1 MAKSP
6 IFQDWQGVSGIFTR
20 HSDVVVCRL
29 PGHPRVLITRGHR
42 IFDGRG
48 IGHGKIS
55 HRIASVSFQMQFCIQ
70 DSWQVKKSLRI
81 KIRAIFWH
89 IAFSARDAA
98 SDIAQ
103 NGPQMPP
110 AASKA
115 LCPVPSHGHGPFG
128 AQDASSRDFPQ
139 PGLRHRQVPD
149 TAEPRTLSPAIFWA
163 A

>member
-6 IFQDWQGVSGIFTR
+6 ISQDWQGVSGIFTR

-55 HRIASVSFQMQFCIQ
+55 HRIASVSFQMQFCIR

-103 NGPQMPP
+103 NGPQTAQGASKRPWPVRVTDTALSALRTHPHAISPTEPP
-110 AASKA
+110 AS
-115 LCPVPSHGHGPFG
+115 SGP
-128 AQDASSRDFPQ
+128 RY
-139 PGLRHRQVPD
+139 R
-149 TAEPRTLSPAIFWA
+149 
-163 A
+163 

>member
-6 IFQDWQGVSGIFTR
+6 ISQDWQGVSGIFTR

-55 HRIASVSFQMQFCIQ
+55 HRIASMSFQMQFCIL

-103 NGPQMPP
+103 NGPQT
-110 AASKA
+110 AQGASKRPW
-115 LCPVPSHGHGPFG
+115 PVSRRTRPFRRSG
-128 AQDASSRDFPQ
+128 RILTRFRRLS
-139 PGLRHRQVPD
+139 LRHRQVPD
-149 TAEPRTLSPAIFWA
+149 TAEPRTLSPAIFLA